1 MVEDAENDATL
12 SSNSV
17 LRHCVSPAASPLTP
31 PPTRATMSPAISTSP
46 ILMTFYEEL
55 EWRGLINQISSP
67 DLIEKLNKGGLT
79 FYIGTDPTADSL
91 HLGHYSSFLI
101 TRRLRAAGHTPLLL
115 VGLATGLI
123 GDPRGT
129 VERELKQKEEV
140 FRNYEALKAQVERLF
155 GFEVVNN
162 YDWVKDINV
171 IDFFRNYGKFINVG
185 YMLSKDH
192 VRRQMESGISYAEF
206 SYMLIQALDFKHLH
220 ETRGVDLQVAGS
232 DQWGNITTGIE
243 LIRKTTGDEVY
254 ALTMP
259 LVTDSQGNKFGK
271 SEGNAL
277 WLDKSRTSP
286 YELYQFLINTED
298 SVVISYLKRLTFLSP
313 ERITEIEAEHA
324 AQPELRLAQK
334 ELAREIISDL
344 HGAEEYERALEISQK
359 LFAGDFRSLS
369 LRDIRAGMK
378 NVPQV
383 SVKAGATLL
392 DALVDSRICVSKREA
407 REFIGNGAISL
418 NGEVVRDAAWVLS
431 ADSALEGSVLV
442 IRRGKKKFF
451 MAELA

>member
-1 MVEDAENDATL
+1 
-12 SSNSV
+12 
-17 LRHCVSPAASPLTP
+17 
-31 PPTRATMSPAISTSP
+31 
-46 ILMTFYEEL
+46 MTFYEEL
-55 EWRGLINQISSP
+55 EWRGLVNQISSP

-101 TRRLRAAGHTPLLL
+101 TRRMKEHGHHPILL

-140 FRNYEALKAQVERLF
+140 FRNYDALRAQVEKVF

-162 YDWVKDINV
+162 YDWINGMNV
-171 IDFFRNYGKFINVG
+171 IDFFRDYGKYINVG
-185 YMLSKDH
+185 YMLTKDH

-206 SYMLIQALDFKHLH
+206 SYMLIQAIDFKHLH

-259 LVTDSQGNKFGK
+259 LVTDAHGNKFGK

-277 WLDKSRTSP
+277 WLDKEKTSS
-286 YELYQFLINTED
+286 YELYQFLLNSDD
-298 SVVISYLKRLTFLSP
+298 SCVITYLKRLTFLTP
-313 ERITEIEAEHA
+313 EQIMEIEARHNEH
-324 AQPELRLAQK
+324 PEQRIAQK
-334 ELAREIISDL
+334 ALAREIITDL
-344 HGAEEYERALEISQK
+344 HGEAEFEHAVEVSEK
-359 LFAGDFRSLS
+359 LFAGDFKSLS
-369 LRDIRAGMK
+369 ARDIKSGMK

-383 SVKAGATLL
+383 TLTAGPLA
-392 DALVDSRICVSKREA
+392 DALVAAKVCSSKREA
-407 REFIGNGAISL
+407 REFIGNGAISI
-418 NGEVVRDAAWVLS
+418 NGEVVKDAAWELTP
-431 ADSALEGSVLV
+431 AAALEGGIVI
-442 IRRGKKKFF
+442 IRRGKKKFYMGEF
-451 MAELA
+451 A

>member
-1 MVEDAENDATL
+1 
-12 SSNSV
+12 
-17 LRHCVSPAASPLTP
+17 
-31 PPTRATMSPAISTSP
+31 
-46 ILMTFYEEL
+46 MTFYEEL
-55 EWRGLINQISSP
+55 EWRGLVNQISSP

-101 TRRLRAAGHTPLLL
+101 TRRMKEHGHHPILL

-140 FRNYEALKAQVERLF
+140 FRNYDALRAQVEKVF

-162 YDWVKDINV
+162 YDWINGMNV
-171 IDFFRNYGKFINVG
+171 IDFFRDYGKYINVG
-185 YMLSKDH
+185 YMLTKDH

-206 SYMLIQALDFKHLH
+206 SYMLIQAIDFKHLH

-259 LVTDSQGNKFGK
+259 LVTDAQGNKFGK

-277 WLDKSRTSP
+277 WLDKEKTSS
-286 YELYQFLINTED
+286 YELYQFLLNSD
-298 SVVISYLKRLTFLSP
+298 DACVITYLKRLTFLTP
-313 ERITEIEAEHA
+313 EQIMEIEARHNEH
-324 AQPELRLAQK
+324 PEQRIAQK
-334 ELAREIISDL
+334 ALAREIISDL
-344 HGAEEYERALEISQK
+344 HGEAEFEHAVEVSEK
-359 LFAGDFRSLS
+359 LFAGDFKSLS
-369 LRDIRAGMK
+369 ARDIKSGMK

-383 SVKAGATLL
+383 SLTAGPLA
-392 DALVDSRICVSKREA
+392 DALVAAKVCASKREA
-407 REFIGNGAISL
+407 REFIGNGAISI
-418 NGEVVRDAAWVLS
+418 NGEVVKDAAWELTP
-431 ADSALEGSVLV
+431 AAALEGGIVI
-442 IRRGKKKFF
+442 IRRGKKKFYMGEF
-451 MAELA
+451 A

>member
-1 MVEDAENDATL
+1 
-12 SSNSV
+12 
-17 LRHCVSPAASPLTP
+17 
-31 PPTRATMSPAISTSP
+31 
-46 ILMTFYEEL
+46 MTFYEEL
-55 EWRGLINQISSP
+55 EWRGLVNQISSP

-101 TRRLRAAGHTPLLL
+101 TRRMKEHGHHPILL

-140 FRNYEALKAQVERLF
+140 FRNYDALRAQVEKVF

-162 YDWVKDINV
+162 YDWINGMNV
-171 IDFFRNYGKFINVG
+171 IDFFRDYGKYINVG
-185 YMLSKDH
+185 YMLTKDH

-206 SYMLIQALDFKHLH
+206 SYMLIQAIDFKHLH

-259 LVTDSQGNKFGK
+259 LVTDAQGNKFGK

-277 WLDKSRTSP
+277 WLDKEKTSS
-286 YELYQFLINTED
+286 YELYQFLLNSD
-298 SVVISYLKRLTFLSP
+298 DACVITYLKRLTFLTP
-313 ERITEIEAEHA
+313 EEIMEIEARHSEH
-324 AQPELRLAQK
+324 PEQRIAQK
-334 ELAREIISDL
+334 ALAREIITDL
-344 HGAEEYERALEISQK
+344 HGAAEFEHAVEVSEK
-359 LFAGDFRSLS
+359 LFAGDFKSLS
-369 LRDIRAGMK
+369 ARDIKSGMK

-383 SVKAGATLL
+383 TLTAGPLA
-392 DALVDSRICVSKREA
+392 DALVAAKVCSSKREA
-407 REFIGNGAISL
+407 REFIGNGAISI
-418 NGEVVRDAAWVLS
+418 NGEVVKDATWQLTPEA
-431 ADSALEGSVLV
+431 ALEGGIVI
-442 IRRGKKKFF
+442 IRRGKKKFYMGEF
-451 MAELA
+451 A

>member
-1 MVEDAENDATL
+1 
-12 SSNSV
+12 
-17 LRHCVSPAASPLTP
+17 
-31 PPTRATMSPAISTSP
+31 
-46 ILMTFYEEL
+46 MTFYEEL
-55 EWRGLINQISSP
+55 EWRGLVNQISSP

-101 TRRLRAAGHTPLLL
+101 TRRMKEHGHHPILL

-140 FRNYEALKAQVERLF
+140 FRNYDALRAQVEKVF

-162 YDWVKDINV
+162 YDWINGMNV
-171 IDFFRNYGKFINVG
+171 IDFFRDYGKYINVG
-185 YMLSKDH
+185 YMLTKDH

-206 SYMLIQALDFKHLH
+206 SYMLIQAIDFKHLH

-259 LVTDSQGNKFGK
+259 LVTDAHGNKFGK

-277 WLDKSRTSP
+277 WLDKEKTSS
-286 YELYQFLINTED
+286 YELYQFLLNSDD
-298 SVVISYLKRLTFLSP
+298 SCVITYLKRLTFLSP
-313 ERITEIEAEHA
+313 EQIMEIEARHNEH
-324 AQPELRLAQK
+324 PEQRIAQK
-334 ELAREIISDL
+334 ALAREIITDL
-344 HGAEEYERALEISQK
+344 HGEAEFEHAVEVSEK
-359 LFAGDFRSLS
+359 LFAGDFKSLS
-369 LRDIRAGMK
+369 ARDIKSGMK

-383 SVKAGATLL
+383 TLTAGPLA
-392 DALVDSRICVSKREA
+392 DALVAAKVCSSKREA
-407 REFIGNGAISL
+407 REFIGNGAISI
-418 NGEVVRDAAWVLS
+418 NGEVVKDAAWELTPAV
-431 ADSALEGSVLV
+431 ALEGGIVI
-442 IRRGKKKFF
+442 IRRGKKKFYMGEF
-451 MAELA
+451 A

>member
-1 MVEDAENDATL
+1 
-12 SSNSV
+12 
-17 LRHCVSPAASPLTP
+17 
-31 PPTRATMSPAISTSP
+31 
-46 ILMTFYEEL
+46 MTFYEEL
-55 EWRGLINQISSP
+55 EWRGLVNQISSP

-101 TRRLRAAGHTPLLL
+101 TRRMKEHGHHPILL

-129 VERELKQKEEV
+129 VERELQQKEEV
-140 FRNYEALKAQVERLF
+140 FRNYEALRAQVEKVF

-162 YDWVKDINV
+162 YDWINGMNV
-171 IDFFRNYGKFINVG
+171 IDFFRDYGKYINVG
-185 YMLSKDH
+185 YMLTKDH

-206 SYMLIQALDFKHLH
+206 SYMLIQAIDFKHLH

-259 LVTDSQGNKFGK
+259 LVTDAQGNKFGK

-277 WLDKSRTSP
+277 WLDKEKTSS
-286 YELYQFLINTED
+286 YELYQFLLNSD
-298 SVVISYLKRLTFLSP
+298 DACVITYLKRLTFLSP
-313 ERITEIEAEHA
+313 TEIMEIEALHNEH
-324 AQPELRLAQK
+324 PERRLAQK
-334 ELAREIISDL
+334 ALAREIITDL
-344 HGAEEYERALEISQK
+344 HGEAEFTHAVEVSEK
-359 LFAGDFRSLS
+359 LFAGDFKSLS
-369 LRDIRAGMK
+369 ARDIKSGMK

-383 SVKAGATLL
+383 SLTPGPLA
-392 DALVDSRICVSKREA
+392 DALVAAKVCSSKREA
-407 REFIGNGAISL
+407 REFIGNGAISV
-418 NGEVVRDAAWVLS
+418 NGEVVKDATWELTPA
-431 ADSALEGSVLV
+431 SALEGGIVI
-442 IRRGKKKFF
+442 IRRGKKKFYLGEF
-451 MAELA
+451 A

>member
-1 MVEDAENDATL
+1 
-12 SSNSV
+12 
-17 LRHCVSPAASPLTP
+17 
-31 PPTRATMSPAISTSP
+31 
-46 ILMTFYEEL
+46 MTFYEEL
-55 EWRGLINQISSP
+55 EWRGLVNQISSP

-101 TRRLRAAGHTPLLL
+101 TRRMKEHGHHPILL

-140 FRNYEALKAQVERLF
+140 FRNYDALRAQVEKVF

-162 YDWVKDINV
+162 YDWINGMNV
-171 IDFFRNYGKFINVG
+171 IDFFRDYGKYINVG
-185 YMLSKDH
+185 YMLTKDH

-206 SYMLIQALDFKHLH
+206 SYMLIQAIDFKHLH

-259 LVTDSQGNKFGK
+259 LVTDAQGNKFGK

-277 WLDKSRTSP
+277 WLDKEKTSS
-286 YELYQFLINTED
+286 YELYQFLLNSD
-298 SVVISYLKRLTFLSP
+298 DACVITYLKRLTFLSP
-313 ERITEIEAEHA
+313 EEITEIEARHNEH
-324 AQPELRLAQK
+324 PEQRIAQK
-334 ELAREIISDL
+334 ALAREIITDL
-344 HGAEEYERALEISQK
+344 HGEEEFNHAVEVSEK
-359 LFAGDFRSLS
+359 LFAGDFKSLS
-369 LRDIRAGMK
+369 ARDIKSGMK

-383 SVKAGATLL
+383 TLTAGPLA
-392 DALVDSRICVSKREA
+392 DALVAAKVCSSKREA
-407 REFIGNGAISL
+407 REFIGNGAISI
-418 NGEVVRDAAWVLS
+418 NGEIVKDATWQLTPE
-431 ADSALEGSVLV
+431 SALEGGIVI
-442 IRRGKKKFF
+442 IRRGKKKFYMGEF
-451 MAELA
+451 A

>member
-1 MVEDAENDATL
+1 
-12 SSNSV
+12 
-17 LRHCVSPAASPLTP
+17 
-31 PPTRATMSPAISTSP
+31 
-46 ILMTFYEEL
+46 MTFYEEL
-55 EWRGLINQISSP
+55 EWRGLVNQISSP

-101 TRRLRAAGHTPLLL
+101 TRRMKEHGHHPILL

-140 FRNYEALKAQVERLF
+140 FRNYDALRAQVEKVF

-162 YDWVKDINV
+162 YDWINGMNV
-171 IDFFRNYGKFINVG
+171 IDFFRDYGKYINVG
-185 YMLSKDH
+185 YMLTKDH

-206 SYMLIQALDFKHLH
+206 SYMLIQAIDFKHLH

-259 LVTDSQGNKFGK
+259 LVTDAHGNKFGK

-277 WLDKSRTSP
+277 WLDKEKTSS
-286 YELYQFLINTED
+286 YELYQFLLNSDD
-298 SVVISYLKRLTFLSP
+298 SCVITYLKRLTFLSP
-313 ERITEIEAEHA
+313 EQIMEIEARHNEH
-324 AQPELRLAQK
+324 PEQRIAQK
-334 ELAREIISDL
+334 ALAREIITDL
-344 HGAEEYERALEISQK
+344 HGEAEFEHAVEVSEK
-359 LFAGDFRSLS
+359 LFAGDFKSLS
-369 LRDIRAGMK
+369 ARDIKSGMK

-383 SVKAGATLL
+383 TLTAGPLA
-392 DALVDSRICVSKREA
+392 DALVAAKVCASKREA
-407 REFIGNGAISL
+407 REFIGNGAISI
-418 NGEVVRDAAWVLS
+418 NGEVVKDAAWELTP
-431 ADSALEGSVLV
+431 AAALEGGIVI
-442 IRRGKKKFF
+442 IRRGKKKFYMGEF
-451 MAELA
+451 A

>member
-1 MVEDAENDATL
+1 
-12 SSNSV
+12 
-17 LRHCVSPAASPLTP
+17 
-31 PPTRATMSPAISTSP
+31 
-46 ILMTFYEEL
+46 MTFYEEL
-55 EWRGLINQISSP
+55 EWRGLVNQISSP

-101 TRRLRAAGHTPLLL
+101 TRRMKEHGHHPILL

-129 VERELKQKEEV
+129 VERELQQKEEV
-140 FRNYEALKAQVERLF
+140 FRNYEALRAQVEKVF

-162 YDWVKDINV
+162 YDWINGMNV
-171 IDFFRNYGKFINVG
+171 IDFFRDYGKYINVG
-185 YMLSKDH
+185 YMLTKDH

-206 SYMLIQALDFKHLH
+206 SYMLIQAIDFKHLH

-259 LVTDSQGNKFGK
+259 LVTDAQGNKFGK

-277 WLDKSRTSP
+277 WLDKEKTSS
-286 YELYQFLINTED
+286 YELYQFLLNSD
-298 SVVISYLKRLTFLSP
+298 DACVITYLKRLTFLSP
-313 ERITEIEAEHA
+313 EEIMDIEARHNEH
-324 AQPELRLAQK
+324 PEQRLAQK
-334 ELAREIISDL
+334 ALAREIITDL
-344 HGAEEYERALEISQK
+344 HGEAEFTHAVEVSEK
-359 LFAGDFRSLS
+359 LFAGDFKSLS
-369 LRDIRAGMK
+369 ARDIKSGMK

-383 SVKAGATLL
+383 SLTPGPLA
-392 DALVDSRICVSKREA
+392 DALVAAKVCSSKREA
-407 REFIGNGAISL
+407 REFIGNGAISI
-418 NGEVVRDAAWVLS
+418 NGEVVKDASWELTPA
-431 ADSALEGSVLV
+431 AALEGGIVI
-442 IRRGKKKFF
+442 IRRGKKKFYMGEF
-451 MAELA
+451 V

>member
-1 MVEDAENDATL
+1 
-12 SSNSV
+12 
-17 LRHCVSPAASPLTP
+17 
-31 PPTRATMSPAISTSP
+31 
-46 ILMTFYEEL
+46 MTFYEEL
-55 EWRGLINQISSP
+55 EWRGLVNQISSP

-101 TRRLRAAGHTPLLL
+101 TRRMKEHGHHPILL

-140 FRNYEALKAQVERLF
+140 FRNYDALRAQVEKVF

-162 YDWVKDINV
+162 YDWINGMNV
-171 IDFFRNYGKFINVG
+171 IDFFRDYGKYINVG
-185 YMLSKDH
+185 YMLTKDH

-206 SYMLIQALDFKHLH
+206 SYMLIQAIDFKHLH

-259 LVTDSQGNKFGK
+259 LVTDAQGNKFGK

-277 WLDKSRTSP
+277 WLDKEKTSS
-286 YELYQFLINTED
+286 YELYQFLLNSD
-298 SVVISYLKRLTFLSP
+298 DACVITYLKRLTFLTP
-313 ERITEIEAEHA
+313 EEITEIEARHMEH
-324 AQPELRLAQK
+324 PEQRIAQK
-334 ELAREIISDL
+334 ALAREIITDL
-344 HGAEEYERALEISQK
+344 HGEAEFEHAVEVSEK
-359 LFAGDFRSLS
+359 LFAGDFKSLS
-369 LRDIRAGMK
+369 ARDIKSGMK

-383 SVKAGATLL
+383 TLTAGPLA
-392 DALVDSRICVSKREA
+392 DALVAAKVCSSKREA
-407 REFIGNGAISL
+407 REFIGNGAISI
-418 NGEVVRDAAWVLS
+418 NGEVVKDAAWELTP
-431 ADSALEGSVLV
+431 AAALEGGIVI
-442 IRRGKKKFF
+442 IRRGKKKFYMGEF
-451 MAELA
+451 A

>member
-1 MVEDAENDATL
+1 
-12 SSNSV
+12 
-17 LRHCVSPAASPLTP
+17 
-31 PPTRATMSPAISTSP
+31 
-46 ILMTFYEEL
+46 MTFYEEL
-55 EWRGLINQISSP
+55 EWRGLVNQVSSP
-67 DLIEKLNKGGLT
+67 ELAEKLNKGGMT

-101 TRRLRAAGHTPLLL
+101 TKRLKKAGHHPILL

-140 FRNYEALKAQVERLF
+140 FRNYEALKAQVEKIF

-162 YDWVKDINV
+162 YDWINGMNV
-171 IDFFRNYGKFINVG
+171 IDFFRDYGKYINVG
-185 YMLSKDH
+185 YMLTKDH

-206 SYMLIQALDFKHLH
+206 SYMLIQAIDFKHLH

-243 LIRKTTGDEVY
+243 LIRKTTGDEVF

-259 LVTDSQGNKFGK
+259 LVTDAQGNKFGK

-277 WLDKSRTSP
+277 WLDKNKTSS
-286 YELYQFLINTED
+286 YELYQFLLNTD
-298 SVVISYLKRLTFLSP
+298 DACVISYLKRLTFLTP
-313 ERITEIEAEHA
+313 EEIMAIEAQHNEH
-324 AQPELRLAQK
+324 PEQRLAQK
-334 ELAREIISDL
+334 ALAKAIITDL
-344 HGAEEYERALEISQK
+344 HGEEEFAHAVDISEK
-359 LFAGDFRSLS
+359 LFAGDFKALS
-369 LRDIRAGMK
+369 LRDIKAGMK

-383 SVKAGATLL
+383 TLTPGPL
-392 DALVDSRICVSKREA
+392 ADVLVNAKVCASKREA

-418 NGEVVRDAAWVLS
+418 NGEVVKDPAFEVTPAM
-431 ADSALEGSVLV
+431 ALEGEVII
-442 IRRGKKKFF
+442 IRRGKKKFYMGSF
-451 MAELA
+451 AA